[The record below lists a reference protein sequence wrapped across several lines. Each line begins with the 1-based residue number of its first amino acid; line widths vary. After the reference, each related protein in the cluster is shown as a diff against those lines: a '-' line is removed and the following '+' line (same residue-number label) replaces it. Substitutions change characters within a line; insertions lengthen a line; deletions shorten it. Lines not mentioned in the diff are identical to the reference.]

1 MAVMNEP
8 VTTEKKIAEKPE
20 VFSAR
25 SVRPNGRERELKVE
39 AKPVGPPKTVIRE
52 YFESAVV
59 TVIMALFGMTFV
71 VQAVKVP
78 TASMENTITVG
89 DHLLVNKFIF
99 APGPTFPLL
108 PQREIRRGDIIV
120 FKYPGNPFNQERDK
134 DEDNIPFKVNYVKRV
149 IGLPGDEV
157 EVRGLK
163 VYVNGSPLPEHI
175 IAVDGR
181 MAQGN
186 QKAPLKIVGEDPRKP
201 EDRYDVYYFE
211 QNVEAER
218 QGRKLSPS
226 SDFNFAVNGK
236 AAKIP
241 ANSYFVMGDDRD
253 NSLDSRAWGYVPR
266 DLVIGRA
273 MFVYWSYD
281 ETKPFNSPIDFF
293 TNTRWSRTGTMVK

>member
-1 MAVMNEP
+1 MSA
-8 VTTEKKIAEKPE
+8 VTTEKKTSDKPE
-20 VFSAR
+20 AFTAR
-25 SVRPNGRERELKVE
+25 EASSNGRERLTRKEKE
-39 AKPVGPPKTVIRE
+39 TEQEGPRKTIIRD

-59 TVIMALFGMTFV
+59 TVIMALFGMTFI

-78 TASMENTITVG
+78 TGSMQNTITVG

-120 FKYPGNPFNQERDK
+120 FKYPGNPFNPERDK

-157 EVRGLK
+157 EVKGLK

-186 QKAPLKIVGEDPRKP
+186 QKAPLKIVGEEPRRP

-211 QNVEAER
+211 QNVE
-218 QGRKLSPS
+218 
-226 SDFNFAVNGK
+226 
-236 AAKIP
+236 
-241 ANSYFVMGDDRD
+241 
-253 NSLDSRAWGYVPR
+253 
-266 DLVIGRA
+266 
-273 MFVYWSYD
+273 
-281 ETKPFNSPIDFF
+281 T
-293 TNTRWSRTGTMVK
+293 